1 MSSAGSLPVD
11 NWILGHEIA
20 SKCPA
25 FKQDVEEEWVSE
37 EIVSCYNC
45 RYRRFIGT
53 GIQCMK
59 SLFPED

>member
-1 MSSAGSLPVD
+1 MNSAESLPVD

-20 SKCPA
+20 SKCPG
-25 FKQDVEEEWVSE
+25 FKQDVEAEWVAE

-59 SLFPED
+59 SLFPDD

>member
-1 MSSAGSLPVD
+1 MSRPVSFPVD

-20 SKCPA
+20 SKCQE
-25 FKQDVEEEWVSE
+25 FKQDVEEEWVAE